1 MIGIILRQME
11 PISRVSHLQRCCQRR
26 RSRWPNSQ
34 RIGGDDRMSYRK
46 AKKQTDPL
54 MRLDLNKADKF
65 FVENGFHQDGQMQ
78 GRWMVKPRGTHVA
91 YMVFKKTNMEISCI
105 SRPVSLQGKYPM
117 IYGHWRGSSLQ
128 GNTFS
133 IKKRKLA
140 LYHYKNLKSLTN
152 QGTHSFPSSSTLE
165 L

>member
-1 MIGIILRQME
+1 
-11 PISRVSHLQRCCQRR
+11 
-26 RSRWPNSQ
+26 
-34 RIGGDDRMSYRK
+34 MSYRK
-46 AKKQTDPL
+46 AEKQTDPL

-117 IYGHWRGSSLQ
+117 IYGH
-128 GNTFS
+128 
-133 IKKRKLA
+133 
-140 LYHYKNLKSLTN
+140 
-152 QGTHSFPSSSTLE
+152 
-165 L
+165 